1 MFLEQPLTGRELPSR
16 TLSLTFD
23 DGPGIKT
30 VELSRFLREEG
41 VPATFFVVGE
51 QAESRGDAIES
62 LVHNSHTIGNHTY
75 SHSGLCDLIDR
86 GGDPVDELL
95 KAERLIAA
103 WARDAVRL
111 FRPPYGSWSL
121 AADGS
126 PRGRQLANRLNA
138 TPDLAHYIG
147 PVLWD
152 ISGEDYEFWE
162 TGRSAEECCAAYLEA
177 IDRADRGIVL
187 MHDSSEKASAR
198 TNNRAF
204 ETCVLLTPQLKSR
217 GYRFISLLEIPTIR
231 RCVADIAGAA

>member
-1 MFLEQPLTGRELPSR
+1 MFLEQPLTGRDLPSQ

-30 VELSRFLREEG
+30 VELSHFLREEG
-41 VPATFFVVGE
+41 ISATFFVVGE
-51 QAESRGDAIES
+51 HAELQGDAIES
-62 LVHNSHTIGNHTY
+62 LVHNGHTVGNHTY

-95 KAERLIAA
+95 KAERLIARR
-103 WARDAVRL
+103 ARDAVRL

-121 AADGS
+121 AADRS

-138 TPDLAHYIG
+138 TPDLAHCIG

-162 TGRSAEECCAAYLEA
+162 CGRSAEECCAAYLEA

-187 MHDSSEKASAR
+187 MHDSSEKTSAQK
-198 TNNRAF
+198 NNRTF
-204 ETCVLLTPQLKSR
+204 ETCVLLVPQLKSR
-217 GYRFISLLEIPTIR
+217 GYRFISLLETPAIR
-231 RCVADIAGAA
+231 TCIADTTGAP